1 MEKEEHKNN
10 VDEYEEEFDELNAE
24 IDDNLKK
31 SWGTN

>member
-1 MEKEEHKNN
+1 MEKEELKNN
-10 VDEYEEEFDELNAE
+10 VDEYDEEYDELNIE